1 MKKNKIL
8 FLLISIFLC
17 FGCSNLKIK
26 INEFENMLDSKF
38 EHMLKISENELTE
51 IYDIDLTKF
60 KDYTF
65 KMSYNDPT
73 NIYVLVLPSTSN
85 NEAKKEVN
93 KFFDHLEK
101 NSNEVTKKRIKTRYS
116 KKLGDYLVFLVSDEN
131 EKIYQEIKET
141 LENKTDN

>member
-1 MKKNKIL
+1 
-8 FLLISIFLC
+8 
-17 FGCSNLKIK
+17 
-26 INEFENMLDSKF
+26 MLDSKF